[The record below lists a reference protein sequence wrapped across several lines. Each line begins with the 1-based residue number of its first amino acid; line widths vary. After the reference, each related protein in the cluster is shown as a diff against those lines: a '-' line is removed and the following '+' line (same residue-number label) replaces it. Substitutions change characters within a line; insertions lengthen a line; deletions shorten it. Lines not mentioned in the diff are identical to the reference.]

1 MGPVNEGSARFQV
14 EALTIANSFPKMTYA
29 EDSDGMPYVFGAI
42 DLIDVQGALLDSY
55 QIKIISSPDY
65 PNRFPYVYETG
76 GRIPI
81 NIDWHVFPD
90 DGHCCIKAI
99 PEEKLICK
107 RGLTLPSFIDG
118 EVIPYLYNQKFREE
132 NGYFLRERSHGQQGT
147 IEFFQDVFNTT
158 DLVSLAKNLLFVARG
173 EEPNRVSKCFCGSSH
188 KYRKC
193 HRDTYRL
200 LSQLSAEELIMY
212 VKLIMDSPAF
222 PYKED

>member
-1 MGPVNEGSARFQV
+1 MNEGCTQFQT
-14 EALTIANSFPKMTYA
+14 EALSIANSFSKLAYA
-29 EDSDGMPYVFGAI
+29 EDSDGTPYVFGGI
-42 DLIDVQGALLDSY
+42 DLIDGQGALLDTY
-55 QIKIISSPDY
+55 QIKIIPTRDY

-107 RGLTLPSFIDG
+107 RGLTLPLFISE
-118 EVIPYLYNQKFREE
+118 EVIPYFYNQKFREE
-132 NGYFLRERSHGQQGT
+132 NGYFLRERSHGQQGI
-147 IEFFQDVFNTT
+147 IEFFQDIFNTT
-158 DLVSLAKNLLFVARG
+158 DLVKLAKNLLFVAKG

-193 HRDTYRL
+193 HRSTYRL
-200 LSQLSAEELIMY
+200 LSQFSAEELIKY
-212 VKLIMDSPAF
+212 VKLIMDSPGF
-222 PYKED
+222 PHKEDD